1 MKPNFSF
8 AVCALCYLF
17 GGTVSMLLSANL
29 PVAVSDLAGRAVS
42 ETELADIGAW
52 LNAGFLYGWMFG
64 GLLIGVVSDRIG
76 RVKTLAFSTG
86 LYGLFTCLV
95 LIVHDWH
102 TLLAYRFFAGFGV
115 GGVLLVSTVY
125 ISEIWKAESRAVM
138 LGVLAVAFPV
148 GIVLSGSMTAGFSY
162 WKHTFSLGV
171 IPLALAGVV
180 WIFLPESV
188 AWQETKQRDLQ
199 ERPVGS
205 LLLAPEHRRNL
216 VLGSIIYGA
225 VLVGLWGLFSWLP
238 TWVHG
243 LLKGA
248 SDGQSERGLTMML
261 LGMGGIVG
269 GSFSGFLMRK
279 WGSHYTL
286 LFTFAG
292 LIMSCGVLFLTN
304 RGFSPVIYLEMAVLA
319 MFFGISQGALSGYV
333 PALFPAEI
341 RATATGIC
349 FNICRFFTATAVFFV
364 GTLVHWLGGFSNAL
378 LTFALAF
385 VVAIIAAFFSPE
397 TERRTLK
404 TASAPAE
411 ALPDM

>member
-1 MKPNFSF
+1 MKPKF
-8 AVCALCYLF
+8 AFAICALCYMF
-17 GGTVSMLLSANL
+17 GGMVSMLLSANL
-29 PVAVSDLAGRAVS
+29 PVAVPELSGKTVS
-42 ETELADIGAW
+42 ETELADIGAY
-52 LNAGFLYGWMFG
+52 LNAGFLYGWMLG
-64 GLLIGVVSDRIG
+64 GLLLGVVSDRIG
-76 RVKTLAFSTG
+76 RIKTLAFSTG

-95 LIVHDWH
+95 LFVNDWH
-102 TLLAYRFFAGFGV
+102 TLLAFRFFAGFGV
-115 GGVLLVSTVY
+115 GGVLLISTVY
-125 ISEIWKAESRAVM
+125 ISEIWKTETRAVM

-148 GIVLSGSMTAGFSY
+148 GIVLSGSVTAGFTY
-162 WKHTFSLGV
+162 WKNTFSLGI
-171 IPLALAGVV
+171 IPLVLAVV
-180 WIFLPESV
+180 TWISLPESAV
-188 AWQETKQRDLQ
+188 WQKTKQRAQQ
-199 ERPVGS
+199 ERPGGS

-216 VLGSIIYGA
+216 LLGSIIYGA

-243 LLKGA
+243 LLGGA
-248 SDGQSERGLTMML
+248 SDGQAERGLTMML
-261 LGMGGIVG
+261 LGMGGIIG

-292 LIMSCGVLFLTN
+292 LIFCCGMLFLTN
-304 RGFSPVIYLEMAVLA
+304 RTFSPVIYAEMAFLA

-349 FNICRFFTATAVFFV
+349 FNICRFFTASAVFFV

-385 VVAIIAAFFSPE
+385 VVAIVAAFFSPE
-397 TERRTLK
+397 TEKEPQTGSGNLD
-404 TASAPAE
+404 P
-411 ALPDM
+411 LPET